1 MSSPKTLFQ
10 DKRPDILSM
19 DDLYDPDSNT
29 SGTIIPTVGSVL
41 VGTNEYSRI
50 LFTITEV
57 DPITHKSTY
66 KPLSVLAQENEE
78 DITSIVDYNNT
89 RFKIFY
95 DTRVSPTK
103 LNIDSLLVIF
113 GMQNEEYRLRR
124 FDPVTKEDQII
135 SIYYDSNGNYK
146 GNRIPLKPLG
156 TTNAKYCSNCHT
168 LVELI
173 DDDKITMEV
182 FDHIGTMTAEITL
195 FAQKAVILNDYG
207 IPPIITDFALE
218 GIQIKDDAFYLYEK
232 QDISA
237 LCISP
242 TITYND
248 GTKAL
253 VPIDEEVCFLYGT
266 EDLISSYPGLRQTI
280 LCKYYLR
287 SDQLAEGAID
297 TRRGRYV
304 YAEKDVVILPNNTI
318 FGCKISILP
327 IWNNIYDRYDLKFF
341 MYTTDRDT
349 VYDVSNN
356 INILTD
362 YNPKDF
368 DNEQLVTYSV
378 DMQQLLNLDN
388 ESTYVQSTWLRLK
401 PYNTTVERY
410 IIKDSAHHVNAYGV
424 ENSTYRRP
432 VIHYDHT
439 LNQYYIPNSIF
450 TNVEA
455 FVEVAYEKANP
466 PFNTANE
473 IEPPT
478 PTHFTI
484 RSVETAHTLISAP
497 IPLENYNQ
505 AWNAI
510 TTNDLTLVNQTVIVE
525 FVREIG
531 NTYQIIY
538 GVPVDVYRSETGY
551 NEE

>member
-253 VPIDEEVCFLYGT
+253 VPMKKFVFYTVLKISFLHIP
-266 EDLISSYPGLRQTI
+266 DLD
-280 LCKYYLR
+280 K
-287 SDQLAEGAID
+287 
-297 TRRGRYV
+297 RYCV
-304 YAEKDVVILPNNTI
+304 NTI
-318 FGCKISILP
+318 YDQINLQKALLIL
-327 IWNNIYDRYDLKFF
+327 
-341 MYTTDRDT
+341 
-349 VYDVSNN
+349 VGA
-356 INILTD
+356 
-362 YNPKDF
+362 
-368 DNEQLVTYSV
+368 
-378 DMQQLLNLDN
+378 DMSMQ
-388 ESTYVQSTWLRLK
+388 K
-401 PYNTTVERY
+401 
-410 IIKDSAHHVNAYGV
+410 KM
-424 ENSTYRRP
+424 
-432 VIHYDHT
+432 
-439 LNQYYIPNSIF
+439 
-450 TNVEA
+450 
-455 FVEVAYEKANP
+455 
-466 PFNTANE
+466 
-473 IEPPT
+473 
-478 PTHFTI
+478 
-484 RSVETAHTLISAP
+484 
-497 IPLENYNQ
+497 
-505 AWNAI
+505 
-510 TTNDLTLVNQTVIVE
+510 
-525 FVREIG
+525 
-531 NTYQIIY
+531 
-538 GVPVDVYRSETGY
+538 
-551 NEE
+551 